1 MIFMRFRGPQA
12 LNDTYE
18 KRGEGMSVIVNQE
31 SEKDSC
37 PERAQRDGRRGP
49 LPEFFVGSFFG
60 RGFASGLAFGAGEG
74 VFEHFSD
81 AAVAGF
87 GCAAI
92 EDAEQPV
99 AALDRSHGLPALIG
113 AGIAGEGEF

>member
-1 MIFMRFRGPQA
+1 MKNGGRGCQLLLTRNP
-12 LNDTYE
+12 
-18 KRGEGMSVIVNQE
+18 KRIPVLSEHSGM
-31 SEKDSC
+31 
-37 PERAQRDGRRGP
+37 GRRGP
-49 LPEFFVGSFFG
+49 LPEFFVGSCFG

-74 VFEHFSD
+74 VFEHSSD

-87 GCAAI
+87 RCAAI